1 MARVLRPPKGG
12 NRSSPSGSKPVERGA
27 SEAGE
32 RFQEEGRGEGRR
44 RGQSCGAGWISRGT
58 GASVQSAF
66 SLVFS
71 SPSRSVSF
79 LQSPSCPSFSS
90 LVFSVGKGSVSSLQS
105 SLVQSL
111 RPHLLS
117 LLTVGALRDS
127 SQSGAVGASH
137 ACCFTEWSSGNT
149 TQDEAD
155 VSTRVTELGVEES
168 QTWEW
173 KDHVFIYTL
182 PQVTTNK

>member
-1 MARVLRPPKGG
+1 TCVFVFFLYFLFFS
-12 NRSSPSGSKPVERGA
+12 SSPLFLIFSPSKR
-27 SEAGE
+27 
-32 RFQEEGRGEGRR
+32 
-44 RGQSCGAGWISRGT
+44 T

-90 LVFSVGKGSVSSLQS
+90 PVFSVGKGSVSSPQS
-105 SLVQSL
+105 PLVQSL

-127 SQSGAVGASH
+127 SRMEQWEHLVLVVSQSGAVLKS
-137 ACCFTEWSSGNT
+137 NT

-155 VSTRVTELGVEES
+155 VSTRVTELGVEGS
-168 QTWEW
+168 RIHLHSSTSNQ
-173 KDHVFIYTL
+173 K
-182 PQVTTNK
+182 QVIFFLFKKLKLRNYHCSLKIR